1 MIPAIEFKDVRYSYA
16 PARTG
21 LLARMF
27 GGKDACRPEA
37 IRGISL
43 SIGRGEFVAIAG
55 TNGAGKTTVSKLMNG
70 LVKPDS
76 GEVLVDGVSTRVLRT
91 SELSSKVGMLFQNPD
106 RQICRDSA
114 CDEVAFGLR
123 LQGMAEEEARK
134 RACAVLADFGIE
146 PEASSFALSRGE
158 RQRLAFASAVALRP
172 EVLILDEPTTG
183 LDYRECMRTMAS
195 VRELNEAG
203 VTVVMICHDMEVV
216 ADFASR
222 VVVMADGRVVA
233 DGAPSDVFADE
244 AALKLASLE
253 APQVVQ
259 LARALAKE
267 AREGGLGPAGFE
279 MAAELERAFDVE
291 TMAKAIEALK
301 ARSLRKVG

>member
-21 LLARMF
+21 FLARIC
-27 GGKDACRPEA
+27 GRKDACRPEA
-37 IRGISL
+37 VRGVSFT
-43 SIGRGEFVAIAG
+43 IGRGEFVAIAG

-76 GEVLVDGVSTRVLRT
+76 GEVLVDGRSTRDLKT
-91 SELSSKVGMLFQNPD
+91 SELASKVGMLFQNPD
-106 RQICRDSA
+106 RQICQDKA
-114 CDEVAFGLR
+114 CEEVAFGLR
-123 LQGMAEEEARK
+123 LQGMPDEEARE
-134 RACAVLADFGIE
+134 RSCAALADFGID

-158 RQRLAFASAVALRP
+158 RQRLAFASAVALEP

-195 VRELNEAG
+195 VRKLNEAG

-216 ADFASR
+216 ADFARR

-233 DGAPSDVFADE
+233 DGRPFEVFADE
-244 AALKLASLE
+244 AALERASLE
-253 APQVVQ
+253 APQIVQ

-267 AREGGLGPAGFE
+267 AREGSLGPAGAE
-279 MAAELERAFDVE
+279 MAGELEAAFDVE
-291 TMAKAIEALK
+291 SMARAIEALK
-301 ARSLRKVG
+301 LRSLRKVG